1 MTKNH
6 AHIQNSGNSRVRLNS
21 NSEVKANQEQET
33 DAQSLAQSDTRTEQV
48 YPTNNMLNTEL
59 LASLLPLLNKL
70 VRDNQQ

>member
-21 NSEVKANQEQET
+21 NSEVKSIQDQDQDYET
-33 DAQSLAQSDTRTEQV
+33 VTQSDVRAEQN
-48 YPTNNMLNTEL
+48 YPNNNMLNAEL

-70 VRDNQQ
+70 VKDNQQ